1 MSGQLVGSAVRAVI
15 GFTVMG
21 GTAGAAIGG
30 PAGAVAGAT
39 IAGAGTAVVMGG
51 LVIVGTLANAVE
63 KQNKDKD

>member
-1 MSGQLVGSAVRAVI
+1 MSGQLIGSAVRAVI

-39 IAGAGTAVVMGG
+39 IVGVGTTVVMGG
-51 LVIVGTLANAVE
+51 LVIAGTIAEAVE
-63 KQNKDKD
+63 KRKR